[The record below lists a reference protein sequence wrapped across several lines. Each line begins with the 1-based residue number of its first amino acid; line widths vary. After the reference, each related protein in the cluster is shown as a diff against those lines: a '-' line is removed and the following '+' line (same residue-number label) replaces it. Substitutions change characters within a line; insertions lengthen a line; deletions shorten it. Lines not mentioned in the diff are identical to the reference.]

1 MTSFIG
7 KKNFQIKV
15 PTKYKLKDFNLKF
28 KLGNSLQGKLF
39 DTVSY
44 NLVNKYKKY
53 IDVVNKN
60 DIWND
65 YKGYSNL
72 FEIISYNN
80 YSKNVKPIT
89 LYEPI
94 SRAYFKFWEIL
105 QDFKLLDNTKKKY
118 IFAALAEGPG
128 GFVEC
133 FVNKRK
139 KDFQGK
145 YDQIFCITLKPVRH
159 EIPGW
164 SKTIKVLKRYKN
176 IYIDYGKDNTG
187 DLYNIENIIHFKKK
201 IQEKVDLVSADGGF
215 DYSINFDRQEEL
227 SYRLIFS
234 EIVTAFT
241 ILKKGGNFVLK
252 IFDIFTELTL
262 KMMYLLASFYEKI
275 TFTKPNTSRPANSER
290 YVICENFQGMSEELL
305 FKLHKII
312 ETWELS
318 ENKYIID
325 VFDFKVPHFFINSIK
340 IYNSTIAKKQIENI
354 IKTSSYIIQKPNKNK
369 KLKIMVEQAVYSL
382 LWCKKYHQNINF
394 KSGFLKLL
402 KNYHI

>member
-1 MTSFIG
+1 MTSFIR

-241 ILKKGGNFVLK
+241 ILKKGGNFVRN
-252 IFDIFTELTL
+252 
-262 KMMYLLASFYEKI
+262 LL
-275 TFTKPNTSRPANSER
+275 
-290 YVICENFQGMSEELL
+290 
-305 FKLHKII
+305 
-312 ETWELS
+312 
-318 ENKYIID
+318 
-325 VFDFKVPHFFINSIK
+325 
-340 IYNSTIAKKQIENI
+340 
-354 IKTSSYIIQKPNKNK
+354 
-369 KLKIMVEQAVYSL
+369 
-382 LWCKKYHQNINF
+382 
-394 KSGFLKLL
+394 
-402 KNYHI
+402 